1 MEKQV
6 LITVNSVIDG
16 AAGECDKMSFIT
28 EGKLTRENGEYC
40 VSYEESEITGLDGTT
55 TTLKVKKDSVTL
67 IRHGNVDSMMLFEVG
82 KTHLTDYDTQYGSV
96 MLGITAKKLDV
107 ELGDA
112 GGNIMVD
119 YILEYN
125 RVYGGK
131 NSLNVMVSEL
141 KN

>member
-16 AAGECDKMSFIT
+16 NSGESDKMSFIT
-28 EGKLTRENGEYC
+28 EGKLTKENDEYT
-40 VSYEESEITGLDGTT
+40 VSYEESQITGLDGTT

-67 IRHGNVDSMMLFEVG
+67 IRHGNVDAMMLFEVG
-82 KTHLTDYDTQYGSV
+82 KTHLTDYDTQYGSI
-96 MLGITAKKLDV
+96 MMGITAKKLAVD
-107 ELGDA
+107 LGDA
-112 GGNIMVD
+112 GGEIKVD

-131 NSLNVMVSEL
+131 NSLNVTVSEL
-141 KN
+141 NN